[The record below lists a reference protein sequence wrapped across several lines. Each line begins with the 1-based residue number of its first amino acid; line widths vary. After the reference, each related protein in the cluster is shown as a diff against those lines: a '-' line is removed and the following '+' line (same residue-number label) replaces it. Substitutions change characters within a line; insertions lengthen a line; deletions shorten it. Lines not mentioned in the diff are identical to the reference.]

1 MFALSNRSFVIEE
14 GRKMQ
19 ASSVRGADH
28 PGTRR
33 RVWLAVQI
41 KAHKQKKINASKIA
55 FFYYRLFFGIRSF
68 QWVTVDSNK
77 NFLPTPKLQCEG
89 VSRKFPALLFP
100 FRGRPSDNADRSAA
114 NPYL

>member
-1 MFALSNRSFVIEE
+1 M
-14 GRKMQ
+14 
-19 ASSVRGADH
+19 
-28 PGTRR
+28 
-33 RVWLAVQI
+33 
-41 KAHKQKKINASKIA
+41 A
-55 FFYYRLFFGIRSF
+55 FFYYRLFFGLGSF

-77 NFLPTPKLQCEG
+77 NFLSSPKLLCEG